1 MKKSSFAFL
10 ILSLIAT
17 NAIAQQTDWERC
29 GLKGEVKNKISITF
43 YIKDTVRDW
52 RTDNLYDLASS
63 IDSSFIEFDS
73 LGSEIYTSLKPDA
86 TGFSRCLHQKFSWNK
101 NKTVF
106 KGRYTDEMNNKVTE
120 KHVYDKNDRM
130 VESCRFEKNLKRLQ
144 WCRIHSCID
153 YDEKNRKT
161 KDITIR
167 KSFDYGERFR
177 SESMTEYIYGETDSL
192 ILMRQTDDYYDG
204 PKRRNDRNKLVTER
218 FYGEYGE
225 LIKMV
230 FIYTVFSP
238 DGQKQ
243 CDRSII
249 DYVYD
254 EHYNVI
260 DKISESTYGNRHDHY
275 EYEYDEMGNC
285 VAKAYYLNGKLCW
298 VNKCEIEYYRFPMRD
313 IFKNRHIYF

>member
-153 YDEKNRKT
+153 YDEKNREI
-161 KDITIR
+161 KDLTIR
-167 KSFDYGERFR
+167 KTFDYGMRFHD
-177 SESMTEYIYGETDSL
+177 ESLTEYIYGANDSL
-192 ILMRQTDDYYDG
+192 ILMRETNDYYDC
-204 PKRRNDRNKLVTER
+204 PKRRNVRYKSVIER
-218 FYGEYGE
+218 IYGEHDE
-225 LIKMV
+225 LVKMMDV
-230 FIYTVFSP
+230 DSVFSP

-243 CDRSII
+243 RDGYSVI

-254 EHYNVI
+254 EHNNVI
-260 DKISESTYGNRHDHY
+260 DKIWESSYGNRHDHF

-285 VAKAYYLNGKLCW
+285 ITEAYYLDGKLCW
-298 VNKCEIEYYRFPMRD
+298 VNKRKIEYY
-313 IFKNRHIYF
+313 